1 MGQQTIIAIEK
12 ADLDGILR
20 ELADLKSRLDKVILT
35 PKPEWVSVREYA
47 ASIGRSER
55 TVQRYID
62 QGRLVTKEEC
72 GVTLVKTS
80 G

>member
-55 TVQRYID
+55 TVQRHID